1 MVLAQLE
8 DVRNA
13 QLYNVRCRM
22 KGYLHGNGI
31 PENMP
36 TLVVD
41 VSLLSLLISPGPADG
56 AKLMV
61 WVLLFAGP
69 SADGSPR

>member
-1 MVLAQLE
+1 
-8 DVRNA
+8 
-13 QLYNVRCRM
+13 
-22 KGYLHGNGI
+22 
-31 PENMP
+31 MP

-61 WVLLFAGP
+61 GALLFAGP